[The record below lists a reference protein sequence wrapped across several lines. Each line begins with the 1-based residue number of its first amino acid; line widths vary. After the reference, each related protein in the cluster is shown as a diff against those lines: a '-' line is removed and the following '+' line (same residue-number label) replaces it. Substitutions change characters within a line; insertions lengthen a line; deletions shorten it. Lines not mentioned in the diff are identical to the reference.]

1 MMFTEIS
8 DPMFGILG
16 SVARGNHSASS
27 TANIFDRVH
36 QWREEFHLA
45 ESAGLELNMTETEF
59 ILARFEESQT
69 THVSGQT
76 ITL

>member
-1 MMFTEIS
+1 MFTEIS
-8 DPMFGILG
+8 DPMFGSML
-16 SVARGNHSASS
+16 RRTHSASS

-69 THVSGQT
+69 THVSDQSIT
-76 ITL
+76 I